1 MMLYIFVQVLQHVGL
16 RPSFDSWHGDSTGI
30 KATPRA
36 SLLQQWRDLDS
47 NEFQSNCTVNQWL
60 VILLFCFMCWRHLCT
75 FCTYVLLKLGCALKI
90 PIGSIYHQNQPNV
103 NIPYM
108 GHGIYTNRK
117 HLKVHK
123 FHLEVARLLLD
134 QHGRPGVQTIWI
146 PSAGLQLQS
155 IAEAPTK
162 SWQLNDWFWVLPRNC
177 VDYSII
183 VAYRWSYIL
192 L

>member
-1 MMLYIFVQVLQHVGL
+1 MKGLGLQWIPIKLHCESMACNSVVFFHVLKASLYICSFKVRVCIKDTH
-16 RPSFDSWHGDSTGI
+16 RIHFPSKSTKCQYTIHGSYGI
-30 KATPRA
+30 
-36 SLLQQWRDLDS
+36 S
-47 NEFQSNCTVNQWL
+47 
-60 VILLFCFMCWRHLCT
+60 
-75 FCTYVLLKLGCALKI
+75 
-90 PIGSIYHQNQPNV
+90 
-103 NIPYM
+103 
-108 GHGIYTNRK
+108 TNRK

-177 VDYSII
+177 VDYSCLSMILYI
-183 VAYRWSYIL
+183 VVMNS
-192 L
+192 